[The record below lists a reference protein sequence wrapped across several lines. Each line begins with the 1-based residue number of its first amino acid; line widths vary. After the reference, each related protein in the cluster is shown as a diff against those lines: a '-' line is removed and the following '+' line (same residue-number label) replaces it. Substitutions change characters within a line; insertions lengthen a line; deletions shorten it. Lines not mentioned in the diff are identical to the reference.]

1 VEALAAAC
9 DKNLWQSLDAPG
21 WVRDAVVEDDDGS
34 RSEILCY
41 EPADV
46 PDEEIGDSRDVF
58 CYFVRLAIDQTCLT
72 LTSST
77 GILSLMNSW
86 DRLVAV
92 RCS

>member
-1 VEALAAAC
+1 MTLWAGGAAFIFFFLSGKRA
-9 DKNLWQSLDAPG
+9 NNAIATLYRGP
-21 WVRDAVVEDDDGS
+21 RDEGT
-34 RSEILCY
+34 
-41 EPADV
+41 
-46 PDEEIGDSRDVF
+46 IGDRRGVF